1 MVTLYRL
8 VPMLAILAVP
18 ALVAAADDADSKAR
32 AALALAVAKQ
42 ADPPAVTERP
52 GRTPEQAAKAA
63 LAEALGKECDCGLCP
78 ASKPMPPASPPPQ
91 GGKEAAKRTVEK
103 LDYAGLTAAVG
114 KLAAGESLKV
124 YVGQKPVESATG
136 RLVELTGT
144 IPGEKQIVGVWRC
157 WREKDGA
164 AKMQSVHPDD
174 KPTRVVIGGRYYDR
188 HADGSLFW
196 CVECNGG

>member
-18 ALVAAADDADSKAR
+18 ALVAAADDADRKAR

-42 ADPPAVTERP
+42 APPVVAERP
-52 GRTPEQAAKAA
+52 GRSAEQAAKAA
-63 LAEALGKECDCGLCP
+63 LAEALGKACDCGLCP
-78 ASKPMPPASPPPQ
+78 ASKPMPPATVPPVAKDTP
-91 GGKEAAKRTVEK
+91 KRTVEK

-114 KLAAGESLKV
+114 KLTPGESIRV

-157 WREKDGA
+157 WREKDGTA
-164 AKMQSVHPDD
+164 TMQSVHPDD
-174 KPTRVVIGGRYYDR
+174 KPTRVVVSGRYYDR

>member
-1 MVTLYRL
+1 MVTLCRL
-8 VPMLAILAVP
+8 IPILAVLAVP
-18 ALVAAADDADSKAR
+18 ALVAADDADAKAR

-42 ADPPAVTERP
+42 APPVVADQRP

-63 LAEALGKECDCGLCP
+63 LAEAMGRACDCGLCP
-78 ASKPMPPASPPPQ
+78 PAKPMPPATPPA
-91 GGKEAAKRTVEK
+91 AAKDAPRKVERMT
-103 LDYAGLTAAVG
+103 YAELAKAVA
-114 KLAAGESLKV
+114 KLAAGESLRV

-136 RLVELTGT
+136 RLVELTDT

-157 WREKDGA
+157 WNEKGEG
-164 AKMQSVHPDD
+164 KMQSLRPDD
-174 KPTRVVIGGRYYDR
+174 KPTRVIIAGRYYDR